1 VRTGQGAVTTLTD
14 DDAAAVAR
22 EVAGV
27 SAVSPGLSTRTQVLS
42 AGGNWQSQVQGVG
55 ADLAALRS
63 WPVQSGTFIDGDQIA
78 RAMKVAVLGT
88 VVRDQLFGAT
98 TDAVGQTIRINNQ
111 PFTVIGVLSRKG
123 QTPMGQDQDDT
134 VMVPYTTAQKRLL
147 GVTYL
152 SNLTVGLDGS
162 RTASAVS
169 DDMAALL
176 RQRHR
181 LQPRDADD
189 FTIRSP
195 EEMAA
200 VLTSTTTTM
209 SWLLSGVAA
218 ISLIVG
224 GVGIMNI
231 MLVSVTERTRE
242 IGLRRAIGAR
252 RADVLAQFL
261 IEAMALSLLGGATG
275 VLTGVG
281 ASYAL
286 TAVMNWSTVVS
297 TASILMSFGFAALV
311 GVVFG
316 FVPARRAASLNPREA
331 LHYE

>member
-1 VRTGQGAVTTLTD
+1 
-14 DDAAAVAR
+14 
-22 EVAGV
+22 
-27 SAVSPGLSTRTQVLS
+27 
-42 AGGNWQSQVQGVG
+42 
-55 ADLAALRS
+55 
-63 WPVQSGTFIDGDQIA
+63 
-78 RAMKVAVLGT
+78 
-88 VVRDQLFGAT
+88 
-98 TDAVGQTIRINNQ
+98 
-111 PFTVIGVLSRKG
+111 
-123 QTPMGQDQDDT
+123 
-134 VMVPYTTAQKRLL
+134 
-147 GVTYL
+147 
-152 SNLTVGLDGS
+152 
-162 RTASAVS
+162 
-169 DDMAALL
+169 MAALL

-224 GVGIMNI
+224 GIGIMNI

-275 VLTGVG
+275 VLARVWRP
-281 ASYAL
+281 YAL

-311 GVVFG
+311 GMLASCRLG
-316 FVPARRAASLNPREA
+316 ARQASIRARPCTTNRLRCSRL
-331 LHYE
+331 